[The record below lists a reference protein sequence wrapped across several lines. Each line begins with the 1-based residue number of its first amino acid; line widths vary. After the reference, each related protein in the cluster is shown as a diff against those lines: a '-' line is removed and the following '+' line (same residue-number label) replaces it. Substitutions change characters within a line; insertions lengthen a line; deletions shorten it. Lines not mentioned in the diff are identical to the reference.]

1 MNTTKFNLGDVVN
14 IKSDKNQK
22 MTIEAIRF
30 SNNQSYYTCIWF
42 DLVLDIK
49 RKSFIEYVLETS
61 DLTVKS
67 H

>member
-1 MNTTKFNLGDVVN
+1 
-14 IKSDKNQK
+14 

-61 DLTVKS
+61 DLNSIISLNDEDIFNGRTFD
-67 H
+67 